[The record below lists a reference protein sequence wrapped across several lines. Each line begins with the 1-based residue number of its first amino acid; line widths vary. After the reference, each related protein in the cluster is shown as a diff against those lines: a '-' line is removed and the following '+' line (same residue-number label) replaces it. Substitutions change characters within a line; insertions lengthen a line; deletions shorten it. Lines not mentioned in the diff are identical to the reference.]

1 MENAEGLRPEQV
13 ETADFAIVRRGYEP
27 EPVRRRLREAAAE
40 IRRLDTVVAE
50 LSERLTGLEAASPD
64 DLEAARIAE
73 ALGDEAVRVLQA
85 ARDAAQDRIDRAE
98 AEGAEI
104 VETARAEAMD
114 VVEQGREEG
123 RAAVQQAKAVRE
135 RLLTDLARRR
145 RAQRIEV
152 EQLRT
157 VRDRLLESLSICQ
170 DGLAEWVEELVQVV
184 PQARSAAQRAGLL
197 IAAEPEPT
205 AADIEAEIETGRLMG
220 LRLDENSAE
229 TELDDDSDEAGS
241 VSRDD
246 GPIEHEAGSLG
257 YDEHGAFE
265 GERVE
270 AVLADADA
278 GDGDLAE
285 DPQSEGLTGD
295 AELADGAE
303 WRDDADW
310 RDDAELSGVVEITS
324 EPSPDSPRPGALYDM
339 EAESSTLAGE
349 EPDEQAEYLTLAD
362 GAEWHDDAESLTPA
376 GEERDDDAEA
386 LALAGEDE
394 SVVLVGDDAGE
405 SEDEVAE
412 SEASA
417 EHDAVESL
425 AARSAS
431 DADSIFAR
439 LRAVGASSAGPAGR
453 ADQETPGEVSDP
465 VPPEAEPSEAI
476 EEVEPSDL
484 VEAHGP
490 GEGVD
495 EDDLIGNARAVAVG
509 EMARRLKRMVVDEQ
523 GELLDALRR
532 TGPRALGTG
541 VRRVPEHYAQVVRG
555 PLEDFASDIDVSV
568 DDIDLLAAGQAVV
581 STLVEPTHDRLQ
593 EIAEEIDDIDELSA
607 AVRAVY
613 RESRSRRA
621 DAAAEAAFAKG
632 WPEPIA

>member
-13 ETADFAIVRRGYEP
+13 EAADFAIVRRGYEP

-40 IRRLDTVVAE
+40 IRRLNTVAAE
-50 LSERLTGLEAASPD
+50 LSERLAGLEAASPD

-85 ARDAAQDRIDRAE
+85 ARDAAQDRIERAE
-98 AEGAEI
+98 AESAEI
-104 VETARAEAMD
+104 VETARAAATAVAE
-114 VVEQGREEG
+114 EGRDQG
-123 RAAVQQAKAVRE
+123 RAAVQEAKAVRE

-220 LRLDENSAE
+220 LPLDEASAE
-229 TELDDDSDEAGS
+229 AELDDDSDEAGS
-241 VSRDD
+241 VGLDD
-246 GPIEHEAGSLG
+246 GPVEHEAGSPG
-257 YDEHGAFE
+257 HGEHGAFE
-265 GERVE
+265 SEPGE

-278 GDGDLAE
+278 DADAHASDGDLDG
-285 DPQSEGLTGD
+285 DPHSEGLTGD
-295 AELADGAE
+295 AALAEDAE
-303 WRDDADW
+303 WDADADADAEW
-310 RDDAELSGVVEITS
+310 HEDAELSGVVEITPG
-324 EPSPDSPRPGALYDM
+324 PSPDSPRPGALYDM

-349 EPDEQAEYLTLAD
+349 ERDEQAGYLTLAREEGD
-362 GAEWHDDAESLTPA
+362 EDAES
-376 GEERDDDAEA
+376 

-405 SEDEVAE
+405 SEDEVTE
-412 SEASA
+412 PEASA
-417 EHDAVESL
+417 EEGADESA

-431 DADSIFAR
+431 GADAIFAR
-439 LRAVGASSAGPAGR
+439 LRAVGTASAGTAGT

-465 VPPEAEPSEAI
+465 VPPEAEPSEED

-484 VEAHGP
+484 SEAHG
-490 GEGVD
+490 GAEAD

-541 VRRVPEHYAQVVRG
+541 VRTQPEHYAQAVRG

-581 STLVEPTHDRLQ
+581 STLVEPTLDLLQ
-593 EIAEEIDDIDELSA
+593 EIAEENDDIDQLSA

-621 DAAAEAAFAKG
+621 DAAAEEAFAKG